1 MAARIDHVNH
11 DTYLDALVWVV
22 SHNAVL
28 SAAVAAGLR
37 VVGWTGAWPVTAARG
52 SVWPTAAGSKIVLVA
67 DEDGALPELS
77 AMVPGVDG
85 SVVVIS
91 SLSAGRSLLL
101 AVQRGAFLVDAQQPL
116 LAQLRA
122 VGRALAGE
130 VTADGDMVVGRV
142 RRWMSEAE
150 RVATLTAREAQV
162 LDLLMC
168 GGSAQEI
175 ADRLVV
181 SLSTVR
187 THIRAIMHKLG
198 VSSQLAAA
206 AMAWRL
212 RCGTEPRRGQS
223 HQI

>member
-1 MAARIDHVNH
+1 MTARIDLINADV
-11 DTYLDALVWVV
+11 YRGALVWVV
-22 SHNAVL
+22 SPDAVL

-37 VVGWTGAWPVTAARG
+37 VIGWTGVWPVTAARG
-52 SVWPTAAGSKIVLVA
+52 SVWPSAAGSKIVLVA

-77 AMVPGVDG
+77 TMVPGVDG
-85 SVVVIS
+85 SVVAIS

-101 AVQRGAFLVDAQQPL
+101 AVERGALLVDAHQPL
-116 LAQLRA
+116 QAQLRA
-122 VGRALAGE
+122 VDRALAGE
-130 VTADGDMVVGRV
+130 ATADRDMVAGRV
-142 RRWMSEAE
+142 RRWVSEAE

-168 GGSAQEI
+168 GDSAQEI

-206 AMAWRL
+206 AMAWQL
-212 RCGTEPRRGQS
+212 RCGTGSRRCQS